1 MGPPIELMSF
11 MSQILVVDDD
21 PHVLAALT
29 ELLDLE
35 NLRPAGAADGATA
48 EAMLSSHFF
57 PVILADI
64 RLRSDAEGLRLLE
77 SIRRL
82 SPRSRVASMTGSAS
96 PDVEARARELGA
108 QLVLQKPID
117 DGELLAVLREML
129 AEVERAGGDDL
140 EAVYEASI
148 STLRAI
154 SRGRY
159 HFPAADAEELI
170 QETWCLFLEKRRAI
184 RAPRAWLSGTIAN
197 LCRQEIERRAR
208 DRARATSEMPERST
222 SVAHDEVLAVR
233 QALARLD
240 ARSRALCEMIGI
252 ERRSYEEVSA
262 AAGIP
267 LGSVGPLFIRAKQKL
282 RRAL

>member
-1 MGPPIELMSF
+1 

-21 PHVLAALT
+21 PGVLAALT
-29 ELLDLE
+29 ELLGLE
-35 NLRPAGAADGATA
+35 DFATAAAGDCATA
-48 EAMLSSHFF
+48 EAMVASQFF
-57 PVILADI
+57 PVILADL

-82 SPRSRVASMTGSAS
+82 SPRSRVASMTGSAT
-96 PDVEARARELGA
+96 PDLQARACELGA

-117 DGELLAVLREML
+117 EATLFTLLREML
-129 AEVERAGGDDL
+129 AEVERADGDDL
-140 EAVYEASI
+140 DAVYHASVGA
-148 STLRAI
+148 LRAI

-170 QETWCLFLEKRRAI
+170 QETWCLFLEKRRSV
-184 RAPRAWLSGTIAN
+184 REPRAWLSGTIAN
-197 LCRQEIERRAR
+197 LCRQEIDRRAR
-208 DRARATSEMPERST
+208 ERARSESEMPPMAVSG
-222 SVAHDEVLAVR
+222 ANDDVLAVR

-267 LGSVGPLFIRAKQKL
+267 LGSVGPLFIRAKAKL
-282 RRAL
+282 RQVMEA

>member
-1 MGPPIELMSF
+1 
-11 MSQILVVDDD
+11 
-21 PHVLAALT
+21 
-29 ELLDLE
+29 
-35 NLRPAGAADGATA
+35 
-48 EAMLSSHFF
+48 MLSSHFF

-108 QLVLQKPID
+108 RLVLQKPID

-129 AEVERAGGDDL
+129 AEVERAGGDNL
-140 EAVYEASI
+140 ETVYAASI
-148 STLRAI
+148 GTLRAI

-159 HFPAADAEELI
+159 RFPAADAEELI

-208 DRARATSEMPERST
+208 ERARASDEMPEMAT
-222 SVAHDEVLAVR
+222 SVANDDVLAVR

-240 ARSRALCEMIGI
+240 ARSRALCEMIGM

-267 LGSVGPLFIRAKQKL
+267 IGSIGPLFIRAKEKL
-282 RRAL
+282 RQAIAG

>member
-1 MGPPIELMSF
+1 

-35 NLRPAGAADGATA
+35 NLRPAGAPDCATA
-48 EAMLSSHFF
+48 EAMVSTHFF

-64 RLRSDAEGLRLLE
+64 RLRSEEEGLRLLE

-82 SPRSRVASMTGSAS
+82 SPRSRVASMTGATS
-96 PDVEARARELGA
+96 PYGEARAKELGA
-108 QLVLQKPID
+108 RLVLQKPIAED
-117 DGELLAVLREML
+117 ALLSILREML

-140 EAVYEASI
+140 DAVYEASI
-148 STLRAI
+148 GTLRAI
-154 SRGRY
+154 ARGRY
-159 HFPAADAEELI
+159 RFCTDDADELI
-170 QETWCLFLEKRRAI
+170 QEAWCLFLEKRRSI
-184 RAPRAWLSGTIAN
+184 REPRAWLSGTIAN

-208 DRARATSEMPERST
+208 GRARTAEEMPEI
-222 SVAHDEVLAVR
+222 ALYEANDDVLAVR
-233 QALARLD
+233 QALGRLD
-240 ARSRALCEMIGI
+240 GRSRALCEMIGM

-262 AAGIP
+262 TAGIP

-282 RRAL
+282 RRALAA